1 MLSMNVEGP
10 VNILAKKI
18 IIKKAANL
26 RINHPFC
33 KFEKKVSSI
42 LVPGCFHQKQ
52 YKNPLIISNK

>member
-18 IIKKAANL
+18 IMKKAANL

-33 KFEKKVSSI
+33 KFEKKVFSM
-42 LVPGCFHQKQ
+42 LVPGFFHQKH
-52 YKNPLIISNK
+52 Y